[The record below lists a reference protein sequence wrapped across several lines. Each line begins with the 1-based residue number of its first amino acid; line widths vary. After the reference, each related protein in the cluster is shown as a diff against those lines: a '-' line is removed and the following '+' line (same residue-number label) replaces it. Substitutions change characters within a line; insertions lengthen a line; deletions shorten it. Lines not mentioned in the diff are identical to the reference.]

1 MLIVKES
8 ESYNIGS
15 AWYYKNFLFELFF
28 YLQMIVWALNFLLLL
43 KFPIQGKEKR
53 QITFKVIA
61 LQGMVL
67 SQSSPTQLSGTLL
80 THQGLIIKSV
90 YFENMMTASTHELPS
105 LLFGINSVIKKF
117 WTNWIY
123 LYHNSP

>member
-1 MLIVKES
+1 M
-8 ESYNIGS
+8 
-15 AWYYKNFLFELFF
+15 
-28 YLQMIVWALNFLLLL
+28 VWRSKKLEFLLPEFFKHHLPFRIPL
-43 KFPIQGKEKR
+43 R
-53 QITFKVIA
+53 FKVIA

-67 SQSSPTQLSGTLL
+67 FQSSPSQLSGTLL

-105 LLFGINSVIKKF
+105 LFFGINFEIKKF

-123 LYHNSP
+123 LYHHSP